1 MMASSKCLLLPFAL
15 VVLLAEAQP
24 PVTTPVFTENYGQ
37 AVSSKRCYVYSLFTQ
52 HCASVPC
59 SAFRALTNVRTN
71 IASSCSARACFWTI
85 GWPPTRDYTPIHVH
99 VRGWLASLSQ
109 CGSVPLE
116 VAPKGEGNRRE
127 DLAGCEEDGRRGW
140 RGRSSNGARVD
151 PSSSRTYTLMCARAC
166 GLLEEF
172 GKETFCV
179 PLWCKTDNDAPD
191 GWARVCIKALWSNV
205 VIKMCVYE
213 TKKSTNT
220 CIMVLLFS

>member
-1 MMASSKCLLLPFAL
+1 MHSHVRLYTSSTQANISSHRRYIHTLYTRSSIEIIIFLPWWLLSHRKMMASSKCLLLPFAL

-140 RGRSSNGARVD
+140 RGRSSNERCARRSIIPLAHTHLCARV
-151 PSSSRTYTLMCARAC
+151 RVAC
-166 GLLEEF
+166 
-172 GKETFCV
+172 
-179 PLWCKTDNDAPD
+179 
-191 GWARVCIKALWSNV
+191 
-205 VIKMCVYE
+205 
-213 TKKSTNT
+213 
-220 CIMVLLFS
+220 